1 MRKLDHKMD
10 SFVVHGG
17 QRLQGDVRVSGAKNS
32 ALKLLAAALLAE
44 GTSRIANVPEIADV
58 HNMTAMLAHLGAR
71 VTPYGDTGQAIEVPA
86 DVGQETSAELAARL
100 RASLVLLGPLVARTG
115 RARLAQPG
123 GCNLGNRSIDM
134 HLSGLTSMGADIQLG
149 PDWIEVRAER
159 LVGTEID
166 LEYASV
172 GATENLMLAAVL
184 AEGTTVIRNAAREPE
199 IDDLAIFLQKMG
211 ADIYRATSD
220 EIVVDGVDVLRP
232 VDHWVIGDRIEAG
245 TFAVAAAV
253 TGGRVAIR
261 GVDPAFLQ
269 LPLDKMAAAGVGIE
283 VDELSDGFVVDAAD
297 GLVATDVV
305 TLPFPGCPTDMQ
317 ALFVVLLS
325 QAHGTSMVTENV
337 YDDRFGIV
345 APLRTMGAEIELT
358 GHHAIIRGPRRLRGA
373 QVQASDLRAGAALV
387 VAGLAAR
394 GTTVVTEPRHID
406 RGYADFAGRL
416 CALGANV
423 ERTGTRAVAV

>member
-1 MRKLDHKMD
+1 MD
-10 SFVVHGG
+10 AFVVHGG
-17 QRLQGDVRVSGAKNS
+17 RRLEGEVRVSGAKNS

-58 HNMTAMLAHLGAR
+58 HNMTAMLEHVGAR
-71 VTPYGDTGQAIEVPA
+71 VTPYGGMGQAVEVPG
-86 DVGQETSAELAARL
+86 DLGQETSAELAARL

-149 PDWIEVRAER
+149 PDWIEVRADR

-172 GATENLMLAAVL
+172 GATENLLLAAVL
-184 AEGTTVIRNAAREPE
+184 AEGTTVIRNAAQEPE

-211 ADIYRATSD
+211 ADVYRATSD
-220 EIVVDGVDVLRP
+220 EIVIHGVDALRP

-253 TGGRVAIR
+253 THGRVEVR

-269 LPLDKMAAAGVGIE
+269 LPLDKLAAAGVGVE
-283 VDELSDGFVVDAAD
+283 VDERSDGFAIDAA
-297 GLVATDVV
+297 GELVATDVV

-317 ALFVVLLS
+317 ALFVMLLT

-345 APLRTMGAEIELT
+345 PPLRTMGAEIELT

-373 QVQASDLRAGAALV
+373 QVQATDLRAGAALV

-423 ERTGTRAVAV
+423 ERTGTHAVAV